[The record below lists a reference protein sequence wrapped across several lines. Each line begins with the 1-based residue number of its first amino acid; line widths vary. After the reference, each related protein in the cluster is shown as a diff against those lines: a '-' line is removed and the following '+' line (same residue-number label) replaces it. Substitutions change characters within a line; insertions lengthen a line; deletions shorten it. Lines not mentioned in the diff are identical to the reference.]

1 MERHAVGLESDTTV
15 ALPLRCSSPG
25 PYAQAIFLHIH
36 DSIPHWEPNSTVFC
50 SHQSAYRPTEQ
61 SRPLLAPDTQGLNE
75 AVAHCKSA
83 GSRSPLP
90 VLHESPTHTLYPT
103 TSISASA
110 AMVAAIQL
118 QAGLAPVDQQRVE
131 RLPIAE
137 GMPDRGRSPAF

>member
-1 MERHAVGLESDTTV
+1 MKRRAVGLE
-15 ALPLRCSSPG
+15 
-25 PYAQAIFLHIH
+25 
-36 DSIPHWEPNSTVFC
+36 
-50 SHQSAYRPTEQ
+50 
-61 SRPLLAPDTQGLNE
+61 
-75 AVAHCKSA
+75 SA

-90 VLHESPTHTLYPT
+90 VLHDSPTHTLYST
-103 TSISASA
+103 TSISAST